1 MRRFVPGLFLLFCFV
16 LAEAAHANTNTF
28 RVMTYNIHHA
38 RGTDG
43 KVDVARIAALIR
55 TQQVDIVALQE
66 VDRGTQ
72 RTGRRDLLAE
82 LAKLTGMHP
91 SFGKNINHQG
101 GEYGNAVLSRF
112 PVLQQTNLHY
122 QMLQP
127 HEQRGLLRTL
137 LDVHGRKLLFI
148 STHLDYHN
156 DEAERALDVKAIKGA
171 VNANTNL
178 PVIVC
183 GDFNEGPGS
192 RTYNRLQEFLADT
205 WQAVGEGPGHT
216 FSSSAPWS
224 RIDFIWHSRSLRP
237 LNAAVYKTNASDHLP
252 VVAEFSLE

>member
-1 MRRFVPGLFLLFCFV
+1 MRRIVLGFLFFWCLD
-16 LAEAAHANTNTF
+16 AGTAANAGTNIL

-38 RGTDG
+38 TGMDG

-91 SFGKNINHQG
+91 CFGKNINYQG

-112 PVLQQTNLHY
+112 PILQQTNLHFR
-122 QMLQP
+122 MLQP
-127 HEQRGLLRTL
+127 HEQRGLLQTL
-137 LDVHGRKLLFI
+137 LDVHGRKLLFA

-156 DEAERALDVKAIKGA
+156 NDAERALDVQAIKAA
-171 VNANTNL
+171 VNASTNL
-178 PVIVC
+178 PVILC

-192 RTYNRLQEFLADT
+192 RTYDRLQAFLADT
-205 WQAVGEGPGHT
+205 WKGVGQGPGFT

-224 RIDFIWHSRSLRP
+224 RIDFIWHSGRLRP
-237 LNAAVYKTNASDHLP
+237 LNAAVVKTNASDHLP
-252 VVAEFSLE
+252 VIAEFSLE